1 MNRKRDVEF
10 MMKIDTILQ
19 LHLAIEHKIG
29 IVLWED
35 QSIQFYRNDLTG
47 YLSNVIFLFSENL
60 SV

>member
-19 LHLAIEHKIG
+19 LHLAIGHKIG

>member
-10 MMKIDTILQ
+10 MLKIDTILQ
-19 LHLAIEHKIG
+19 LHLATGHKIG

-35 QSIQFYRNDLTG
+35 QSNQFYRNDLTG